1 MKHYTLYNTCKL
13 MLLVTVF
20 GVLGVGSVW
29 GQQKPNNPS
38 LSEIK
43 NIIQD
48 YATYLNTT
56 INLLDWQLNQG
67 KSDRGIRLEDGLYVL
82 DIEWGQ
88 KGNIST
94 SSSTESEWPLGVSN
108 TTSSDISL
116 SKTLATNI
124 QGKATKVIYAYSG
137 SSQTTKSI
145 KLQAA
150 GAADNL
156 DGFLRWY
163 LADESGEI
171 LSDNNSTENLNW
183 SATSPNALRFK
194 NGLAWLRG
202 TTVTTTTM
210 TGDQYYLKICIQ
222 YDEVNKRWIPFTPDY
237 EYSEWYAAG
246 TTQTKTDELSP
257 NGASTVT
264 YTIPANSAGETFYLV
279 CEASANNNA
288 ELRGEQLFTPSIAL
302 KYIYEIR
309 VISSNRF
316 VDFANQSAFETSG
329 GGRPGSTTTT
339 LSKNAMSSPE
349 DYFLENF
356 EIHTPITTGTNYRLS
371 EPLDNYYVT
380 GSGTNVTSPDWVRWR
395 MFDSEGNPAGGTHNG
410 TQTSEVTMRA
420 DSIIN
425 IIKYRFP
432 VNSGESEQQVFYI
445 TAEVGH
451 GTTFTTGGSGNE
463 TTEYIEP
470 QSWYPAS
477 IQKVYLEPYSEPLT
491 EQELNNKSGSSN
503 YQKRLE
509 NYLIAHKYEEIA
521 VISFEGEKNDTIENA
536 ESLLKAN
543 PTLNYSTKLMDNVD
557 SYYAFADLENYQH
570 RRNDRLSVGRG
581 EYALYRT
588 LNYPEISTANMS
600 VGPNNG
606 KYYDY
611 FMTIGQYRDKQMV
624 DRLWEKT
631 KGRQS
636 GYFMYLDATD
646 DPGVITQIPISNL
659 CPHTTLL
666 VSAWICDMAYSTTAE
681 HADVGF
687 TIKRKNPT
695 SGEYEVLT
703 RYYSGSVSNSPAIGE
718 DGDQANWQ
726 QIFFQFTFEEGTY
739 EDEYLLEISNNTPSS
754 NGADYGIDD
763 IKIYK
768 STPDISV
775 QREDACNASTL
786 LVSSD
791 YATLQKNMGWDQN
804 PDVLDNRFDSNNVNH
819 RKYRYGLMGT
829 DPYAQVTNSYVGNL
843 YFAFIDID
851 ENGEV
856 SDKWVIVN
864 KDLSTDSDLEAA
876 HLDRV
881 MRVVV
886 RTNMDE
892 EFSGMEGGETP
903 ITPELAK
910 QSEIVM
916 NIRAMNDFNADI
928 KRKFWE
934 SEELLDISNL
944 WKSNSTQS
952 DGVYTSGDAD
962 IQAILASPE
971 LMEEYEK
978 KVIQLYKILGI
989 PRIRCP
995 WKSENNQYLYLS
1007 SIDVANTD
1015 LKFAG
1020 ELLDAANKKY
1030 ASGKYYVVLFSASDV
1045 AGGTGGVI
1053 NVGDPCTLK
1062 SLFYVLP
1069 SITIAVQT
1077 NTQANG
1083 VTCIG
1088 AIHTLDAHLMVPDM
1102 DDVGNVLSGNMTD
1115 FEDKYEDEGYHYN
1128 FAWFLGPKKDYDTLL
1143 TDYEFSAKEV
1153 TKYGNL
1159 QGVIKAFWDSSDDR
1173 KGQAFTAE
1181 DVNGSQLSPNA
1192 KNLLI
1197 DLLGGEDKEPRLAF
1211 GKDPSFRWVAAVVA
1225 MPYVYGGSGTGPD
1238 SEGNKLF
1245 CTESQELI
1253 LDGESNV
1260 PELSVGFGNLD
1271 YGTVN
1276 ITDVPLR
1283 LGLSNIK
1290 NGARLEIPIQTNIE
1304 TGTQVQNSVLKE
1316 IADNTNITLAT
1327 SGSIYEKVATL
1338 NSLYAEDSGG
1348 DNKLT
1353 LTFDK
1358 TGMNPDELFK
1368 EGNEYSL
1375 YIPFGE
1381 YASAEAGKPIEGS
1394 CEGYAVLKI
1403 KIVPEYLTWKGSAD
1417 GVWYNDK
1424 NWEQS
1429 TKGELYTTD
1438 LDNLNSNTDANG
1450 TDNISA
1456 AFTPLYFTKI
1466 TIDPGK
1472 GDNTGH
1478 LKLFEEQ
1485 KNAGAATSTE
1495 VLDWNDMG
1503 IDPNLVTGNIQYD
1516 MAIDTV
1522 TEGSSSTDKYKI
1534 VPYYGNKVREIY
1546 FKPNATLMNQHL
1558 LTYDTARVEFT
1569 LTKGAPYWM
1578 ASPLKA
1584 VYAGDMYAPTDNGKQ
1599 ETPAFE
1605 HISFDYGTN
1614 GNDGANHRWEL
1625 PFYQKAWDKAVAY
1638 VNSDDTHNA
1647 DNATDVTA
1655 VKSNWSIEYN
1665 DVWVPYNIGKGYYM
1679 RVESDGTN
1687 ITDVTVRLP
1696 KADKEYKYQATKAA
1710 NNLYGKGA
1718 RDLAGELAGKSGT
1731 ADTTIALTAVDGDDK
1746 HFLVGNPYMTYL
1758 NMDVFLSENKDVL
1771 EPKYWILENGA
1782 SKVVVGTPD
1791 VPFGNEYNVGT
1802 VKPMQA
1808 FFVELKSNVADANKE
1823 IKFNSTMMSA
1833 TEIATGK
1840 DEVTKSAS
1848 AINPV
1853 LTITAKSGDAKSI
1866 AHLYTS
1872 DKAEN
1877 AYKASEDAVVLLDSE
1892 LDAPVAYSVAGNRA
1906 AQVNALRSIDNIPVG
1921 VYNSRKGDVTVMIE
1935 GMAQLAEPLYLY
1947 DAYTRKSTLL
1957 EGDSH
1962 TLEISGESHGRYYL
1976 RSSAIGS
1983 VGDNAIAIYSVQ
1995 SGKVIVSSTQEVRNI
2010 KVYSLSGAMVKNYVN
2025 LNTPQYTFNLPA
2037 GVYVVHAEGK
2047 DGTVKVEK
2055 VIVR

>member
-13 MLLVTVF
+13 MLLVTVL
-20 GVLGVGSVW
+20 GVLGVGDVW
-29 GQQKPNNPS
+29 SQGPSWDQQNALNELTNNKKAK
-38 LSEIK
+38 LWELINGYREK
-43 NIIQD
+43 NIFLPSENELDQLFNISNSNWTQEK
-48 YATYLNTT
+48 YAQEG
-56 INLLDWQLNQG
+56 D
-67 KSDRGIRLEDGLYVL
+67 KYVL
-82 DIEWGQ
+82 DISYSGT
-88 KGNIST
+88 N
-94 SSSTESEWPLGVSN
+94 ESAWSQNVLNSANTQQITLINRN
-108 TTSSDISL
+108 TTIRG
-116 SKTLATNI
+116 N
-124 QGKATKVIYAYSG
+124 ATKVIYARPNEPKTIRFQDSR
-137 SSQTTKSI
+137 T
-145 KLQAA
+145 
-150 GAADNL
+150 GAENV
-156 DGFLRWY
+156 DGFIHWY
-163 LADESGEI
+163 VDSDESA
-171 LSDNNSTENLNW
+171 SNNYILNW
-183 SATSPNALRFK
+183 SADGIKDAYLFS
-194 NGLAWLRG
+194 NGLAWLRR
-202 TTVTTTTM
+202 TS
-210 TGDQYYLKICIQ
+210 YYLKLCLTHAMNTRSEWQPYSESYQ
-222 YDEVNKRWIPFTPDY
+222 YSEYQEEISSPVGVSEVNF
-237 EYSEWYAAG
+237 
-246 TTQTKTDELSP
+246 Q
-257 NGASTVT
+257 ASTEGI
-264 YTIPANSAGETFYLV
+264 YYLV
-279 CEASANNNA
+279 CEASANNNVTGSGS
-288 ELRGEQLFTPSIAL
+288 EVTTPEIAI
-302 KYIYEIR
+302 KYVYEIR
-309 VISSNRF
+309 VTNEDRFSNF
-316 VDFANQSAFETSG
+316 NMSPFSDGTLNKDAMTS
-329 GGRPGSTTTT
+329 PNT
-339 LSKNAMSSPE
+339 
-349 DYFLENF
+349 YFLENY
-356 EIHTPITTGTNYRLS
+356 EIHTPIPTGTNYRLS
-371 EPLDNYYVT
+371 EPLENYYI
-380 GSGTNVTSPDWVRWR
+380 GNNEPNWVRWR
-395 MFDSEGNPAGGTHNG
+395 MFDSEGNPATGGTYTNNKG
-410 TQTSEVTMRA
+410 ETQQTTEV
-420 DSIIN
+420 SINKSQDNIN
-425 IIKYRFP
+425 IIKYKFP
-432 VNSGESEQQVFYI
+432 VNEGETERKVFYI
-445 TAEVGH
+445 TAEVG
-451 GTTFTTGGSGNE
+451 
-463 TTEYIEP
+463 YREP
-470 QSWYPAS
+470 QSSNGTVIYGEPSDWFPAS

-491 EQELNNKSGSSN
+491 EQELKDKSGSSD

-509 NYLIAHKYEEIA
+509 SYLALYKYEEIA
-521 VISFEGEKNDTIENA
+521 VISFEGEKNDTIDNA
-536 ESLLKAN
+536 ESRLKTD
-543 PTLNYSTKLMDNVD
+543 PTLNYSTKLMDNVA
-557 SYYAFADLENYQH
+557 SYYAFADLGNYQY

-581 EYALYRT
+581 EFGLYRT
-588 LNYPEISTANMS
+588 LNYPEISTASMK
-600 VGPNNG
+600 VGEYEG
-606 KYYDY
+606 KYNDY
-611 FMTIGQYRDKQMV
+611 FSTSGGYPKQMV

-631 KGRQS
+631 DGRQS

-646 DPGVITQIPISNL
+646 DPGVITQIPINNL

-952 DGVYTSGDAD
+952 DGVYISGDAD
-962 IQAILASPE
+962 IQAILADPE
-971 LMEEYEK
+971 LMKEYEE

-1143 TDYEFSAKEV
+1143 TDYEFSAEEV